1 MKLRFTEKMIDFLIR
16 AVLGLALIFFINQFL
31 DFQSIPAAVGIN
43 LISFLAAGFLG
54 IPGIGLLYGMV
65 FFMLL

>member
-1 MKLRFTEKMIDFLIR
+1 MKRHFSEILIDFFVR
-16 AVLGLALIFFINQFL
+16 AVVGTALVFFINQFL
-31 DFQSIPAAVGIN
+31 DYNSISAMVGIN
-43 LISFLAAGFLG
+43 VITFLAAGFLG

>member
-1 MKLRFTEKMIDFLIR
+1 MKHPFAEKIINFLIR

-31 DFQSIPAAVGIN
+31 EGQSIPAFVGLN

-54 IPGIGLLYGMV
+54 IPGIGLMYGMV